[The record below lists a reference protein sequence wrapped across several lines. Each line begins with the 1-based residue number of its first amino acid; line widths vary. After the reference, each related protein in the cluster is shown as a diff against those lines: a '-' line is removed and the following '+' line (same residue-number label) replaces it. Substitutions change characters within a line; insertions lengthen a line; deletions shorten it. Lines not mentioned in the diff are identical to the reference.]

1 MNRKNFFWFALDSV
15 FVIVFL
21 VFFFTLSGTE
31 NSTAVWI
38 AFGGILLSYAALL
51 CTPLMVR
58 KSNASADY
66 RRPLFVASLAYFNLS
81 FIIGVIIMIARP
93 EEYKATML
101 TYVAL
106 FGVYAI
112 FLLINL
118 LSNEHTANQ
127 DAKREEE
134 LKYVKESS
142 TRLKLILGN
151 MKDKTLAKRIE
162 EAYDLISSSPAKS
175 SPSVKAFEES
185 VLQEITDIEDLDPV
199 ADSVAMMK
207 SIEMI
212 ISLATKRNSKLRT
225 EN

>member
-1 MNRKNFFWFALDSV
+1 MKRTTFFWFALDSV

-31 NSTAVWI
+31 NSTAIWI
-38 AFGGILLSYAALL
+38 PFGGILLSYAALL

-66 RRPLFVASLAYFNLS
+66 RRPLFVASLTYFNIS
-81 FIIGVIIMIARP
+81 FIIGIIIMIARP

-101 TYVAL
+101 TYVTL

-118 LSNEHTANQ
+118 LSNEHTADQ

-134 LKYVKESS
+134 LKYVKGSS

-151 MKDKTLAKRIE
+151 VKDKTLAKKIE

-175 SPSVKAFEES
+175 SPSVKTFEES

-199 ADSVAMMK
+199 ADCVAMMK
-207 SIEMI
+207 SVEMI

>member
-1 MNRKNFFWFALDSV
+1 MNRKRFFWYALDSV

-38 AFGGILLSYAALL
+38 AFGAILLSYAALI

-58 KSNASADY
+58 KGNASTDY

-81 FIIGVIIMIARP
+81 FIIGLIVMIARP
-93 EEYKATML
+93 EQHKATIL

-106 FGVYAI
+106 FGIYAI

-118 LSNEHTANQ
+118 LSNEHTADQ
-127 DAKREEE
+127 EAKREEE

-142 TRLKLILGN
+142 ARLKLIMGN
-151 MKDKTLAKRIE
+151 VKDKMLFKKIE
-162 EAYDLISSSPAKS
+162 EAYDLISTSPAKS
-175 SPSVKAFEES
+175 SLSVKPFEDS
-185 VLQEITDIEDLDPV
+185 ILQEITDIENLDPV
-199 ADSVAMMK
+199 TDSVSIMQ

-212 ISLATKRNSKLRT
+212 ISLATKRNSKLRL